1 MKAVKLSEHWREE
14 AHIVFQW
21 YTSLLTGS
29 EKEAYKNLTLEGK
42 ASAAKDSKEATLLRA
57 VKNKDNETSR
67 ELRDGSE
74 AFLKN
79 TLLRVVAEHG
89 NDLVRCPRCRLICAP
104 VAIVCDH
111 CYLLLKK

>member
-14 AHIVFQW
+14 AHIVLQW
-21 YTSLLTGS
+21 YTSLLTRP

-42 ASAAKDSKEATLLRA
+42 ASAAKNSKEAALLRA
-57 VKNKDNETSR
+57 AKNKENETTN
-67 ELRDGSE
+67 ELGDGSE
-74 AFLKN
+74 AFLKK

-89 NDLVRCPRCRLICAP
+89 NDLIRCPRCRLICAP